1 MGNFLLGLVVALAIA
16 AGVYYYLFIYVQ
28 KQVPQ
33 DERGASLNVELNRI
47 PAGAVMEDGTID

>member
-28 KQVPQ
+28 EQTPQ
-33 DERGASLNVELNRI
+33 DERGASLDVKVNRI